1 MNTLVLGWRRA
12 RRFSPVS
19 RAFAPDRPAF
29 LIGIVCLWLATVGN
43 VALWHGL
50 FERSLLRGFGGWTL
64 VAGLAIGIAGLMAFL
79 SSLFAWRWTLKPML
93 VLWLLVSAGC
103 THFMLSYGM
112 VMDPT
117 MLVNVL
123 QTDPHEAADLVSG
136 RLLLNLLLLGVLPA
150 VWVVRRPVS
159 YGRWTGR
166 VKGNLQTAVLSL
178 VITVVA
184 LFACFQPLASTVRNH
199 HEVRYLVNP
208 LNVVYALGKVAFSG
222 PAHAR
227 GVKPI
232 GEDATI
238 AAPFDPAHPPLLV
251 LVLGETGRVGN
262 FGVNGY
268 ERDTTPE
275 LARQDIVSFRNV
287 WSCGTSTAAS
297 VPCMFSRLGRE
308 RFLDRDHDEEGLLD
322 VLQRAGYGVLW
333 LDNQGGCKGVCDR
346 VPNAATCAD
355 GECLDAALLEGLD
368 ARLAALPA
376 ERRARGVVLV
386 LHQIGSHGPAYYR
399 RSSPETK
406 RFLPECTQN
415 ELQSCSRAELVNAYD
430 NSIAYTDHQLGA
442 TIGWL
447 KQKEVNWRPA
457 MMYVADHGE
466 SLGENNLYLH
476 GLPYA
481 VAPDVQKRVPWITWM
496 SPGFVHDTRLG
507 VGCLRSRAE
516 EGLSHDHYFHSVLGL
531 MGVST
536 SVYDA
541 ARDVYAPCRA
551 GGAKAAQVSA
561 IS

>member
-1 MNTLVLGWRRA
+1 M
-12 RRFSPVS
+12 SPVS
-19 RAFAPDRPAF
+19 RGIAADRPVV
-29 LIGIVCLWLATVGN
+29 LITVVALWLATVGN

-50 FERSLLRGFGGWTL
+50 FERSLLRGMGGWTL
-64 VAGLAIGIAGLMAFL
+64 VAGLAVGIAGLMTFL
-79 SSLFAWRWTLKPML
+79 SSLFAWRWTLKPVL
-93 VLWLLVSAGC
+93 VLWLMVSAGC

-112 VMDPT
+112 VMDPS

-123 QTDPHEAADLVSG
+123 QTDPHEAADLLSG
-136 RLLLNLLLLGVLPA
+136 RLAVNLLLLGVLPS
-150 VWVVRRPVS
+150 VWVLRRRVS
-159 YGRWTGR
+159 YGTWSTR
-166 VKGNLQTAVLSL
+166 VKGNLQVAVGSL
-178 VITVVA
+178 VATVLA

-208 LNVVYALGKVAFSG
+208 LNVVYAIGKVAFTG
-222 PAHAR
+222 PARAN

-238 AAPFDPAHPPLLV
+238 AAPFGPAHPPLLV
-251 LVLGETGRVGN
+251 LVLGETGRAGN

-268 ERDTTPE
+268 ERDTTPR
-275 LARQDIVSFRNV
+275 LAREDIVSFRDV

-297 VPCMFSRLGRE
+297 VPCMFSRLGRDA
-308 RFLDRDHDEEGLLD
+308 FLDREHDEEGLLD

-346 VPNAATCAD
+346 VPNAGTCAE
-355 GECLDAALLEGLD
+355 GECLDAALLDGLD

-386 LHQIGSHGPAYYR
+386 LHQIGSHGPAYHR

-430 NSIAYTDHQLGA
+430 NSIAYTDHLLGA
-442 TIGWL
+442 TIDWL
-447 KQKEVNWRPA
+447 KRQETGWRPA
-457 MMYVADHGE
+457 LMYVADHGE

-496 SPGFVHDTRLG
+496 SPGFARDTGLG
-507 VGCLRSRAE
+507 MACLKSRAGE
-516 EGLSHDHYFHSVLGL
+516 RVSHDHYFHSVLGL

-536 SVYDA
+536 SLYDP

-551 GGAKAAQVSA
+551 GGANLRAKADQASA